1 MDRPPMEALPP
12 EKIQLGLRKSLTTIH
27 FVGIGLYNTFR
38 PL

>member
-1 MDRPPMEALPP
+1 MDSLPP